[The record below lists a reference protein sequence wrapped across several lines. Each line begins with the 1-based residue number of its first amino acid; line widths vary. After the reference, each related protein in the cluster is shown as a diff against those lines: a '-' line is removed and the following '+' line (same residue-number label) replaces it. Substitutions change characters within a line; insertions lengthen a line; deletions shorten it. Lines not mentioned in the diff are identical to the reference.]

1 MTAGARVPGSGVL
14 GSLYGWAAARRR
26 ARYRAR
32 PERARRLQQPVI
44 SVGNLTIG
52 GSGKT
57 PLVIALATALRQAG
71 ERPAVLS
78 RGYARRSAVG
88 GVTVVS
94 DRDGVRAP
102 VDASG
107 DEPQV
112 MARRLPGVPV
122 LVAASRY
129 EAGLVAERDHGCT
142 VHLLDDGFQHLALAR
157 DVDLLV
163 LSAADVRERVLP
175 AGRLREP
182 AVAAWA
188 ADAWLVGEGSPAEVA
203 SALGPAPDTASP
215 AVFALGT
222 RVGTA
227 RRVTPFGEVAPVT
240 PGQAIAVSGIARP
253 ERFFAA
259 ARAAGWSIAREW
271 QFRDHHWFTER
282 DWRAIADAAR
292 AVGATVLTTEKD
304 AVRLEPLAQ
313 RAEAGVPVIYL
324 PIDVDLPPGLVAWL
338 TGRLAERRA

>member
-1 MTAGARVPGSGVL
+1 MPGLGAL

-26 ARYRAR
+26 ARYRAQ
-32 PERARRLQQPVI
+32 PARARRLARPVV
-44 SVGNLTIG
+44 SVGNLTVG

-57 PLVIALATALRQAG
+57 PLVIALAAALQQAG
-71 ERPAVLS
+71 ERPAILS
-78 RGYARRSAVG
+78 RGYARRAATG

-94 DRDGVRAP
+94 DREGVRAA
-102 VDASG
+102 VEASG

-129 EAGLVAERDHGCT
+129 LAGRAAERDHGCT
-142 VHLLDDGFQHLALAR
+142 VHLLDDGFQHLPLAR
-157 DVDLLV
+157 DADLLV
-163 LSAADVRERVLP
+163 LSAADIRERVLP

-182 AVAAWA
+182 AAAAWA
-188 ADAWLVGEGSPAEVA
+188 ADAWLVGEGAPEEVA
-203 SALGPAPDTASP
+203 AALGPAPQGPTP
-215 AVFALGT
+215 AVFTFTT
-222 RVGTA
+222 RVGA
-227 RRVTPFGEVAPVT
+227 PRRVVPFGEAAAVV
-240 PGQAIAVSGIARP
+240 PGNAVAVSGIARP

-271 QFRDHHWFTER
+271 RFRDHHWFTER

-292 AVGATVLTTEKD
+292 AAGATVLTTEKD
-304 AVRLEPLAQ
+304 AVRLEPLL
-313 RAEAGVPVIYL
+313 RSGNAGVDVVYL
-324 PIDVDLPPGLVAWL
+324 PIDVDLPAALVRWL